1 MAYLIIDIGNTNIVM
16 AVFDGKKIQKRWR
29 ISSYL
34 NRTKDEYI
42 LWLKYIVNHSLIFKD
57 IIIGSVVPD
66 ITQELK
72 VALNDYFKI
81 KPYVIAEDIKVNFPT
96 ELEVPSEIGT
106 DRIVNALCAWRLY
119 KKPSIIID
127 FGTATTFDVVGKNGI
142 YLGGVIAPGVNLSIN
157 ALHSAAARLPRIAIT
172 KQREVIGKNTVSAMA
187 SGIYWGYIGL
197 IKNILKKIE
206 SEVNY
211 KMRVLATGG
220 LSDIFINEVSED
232 IIVNKDLTIRG
243 LFIAYQEDKIK

>member
-1 MAYLIIDIGNTNIVM
+1 MTYLIIDIGNTNIVM
-16 AVFDGKKIQKRWR
+16 AVFDGKKIQKKWR
-29 ISSYL
+29 ISSFL

-42 LWLKYIVNHSLIFKD
+42 LWLKHIVDQKLIFKD

-72 VALNDYFKI
+72 IAVNNFFKI
-81 KPYVIAEDIKVNFPT
+81 KPYVIAEDIKVDFPT
-96 ELEVPSEIGT
+96 ELEVPSEVGT

-119 KKPSIIID
+119 KKPSVIID
-127 FGTATTFDVVGKNGI
+127 FGTATTFDVVGKNGV

-172 KQREVIGKNTVSAMA
+172 KHEEVIGKNTVSAMS

-206 SEVNY
+206 SELNY
-211 KMRVLATGG
+211 KMLVLATGG
-220 LSDIFINEVSED
+220 LSDLYINEVSGD

-243 LFIAYQEDKIK
+243 LFIAYKEGKY